1 MIEGEVQKKTLK
13 RNIKDFKEQ
22 KYDPNLEEFGRKK
35 NRNKKIQKKV
45 KKWLC
50 FKYLFI
56 NKIFDKFLINF

>member
-1 MIEGEVQKKTLK
+1 LQHQGMIEGEVQKKTLK

-45 KKWLC
+45 KK
-50 FKYLFI
+50 
-56 NKIFDKFLINF
+56 